1 MSINPYSDAQFWGN
15 QIREHMLFL
24 KLLLVDPNDK
34 ARASQ
39 LESSWTTA
47 LPQLNRTRSPEVIR
61 TLLDDTIDYK
71 KQLLAELQAGT
82 WLGWAYPA
90 LVDHILQEAEFLRQ
104 RVWGP
109 VPDAQRVYDLSL
121 KLSGDHALL
130 IVHLLDLGEAELVA
144 DGTQQATNLYS
155 LRDAN
160 SPQEA
165 MAAERDL
172 AIWIRVQNIG
182 YGKSSPLSIVPQVL
196 SDHII
201 REQLRFVSMTDD
213 LKTTSA

>member
-1 MSINPYSDAQFWGN
+1 MSLDPLGDMQFWGN

-24 KLLLVDPNDK
+24 KLLLVDGSYKNE
-34 ARASQ
+34 AATFETR
-39 LESSWTTA
+39 WTTA
-47 LPQLNRTRSPEVIR
+47 LAQVQATKNVNVVRN
-61 TLLDDTIDYK
+61 LLDETIEYK
-71 KQLLAELQAGT
+71 RELLSQLKQGK
-82 WLGWAYPA
+82 WLGWAYPS

-130 IVHLLDLGEAELVA
+130 IVHLLDLGEGKLVA
-144 DGTQQATNLYS
+144 EGTQQASELYD
-155 LRDAN
+155 LREAN

-172 AIWIRVQNIG
+172 AIWIRAQNIG
-182 YGKSSPLSIVPQVL
+182 YGKTSPLSIVPQVL

-201 REQLRFVSMTDD
+201 REQLRFVSMTGD
-213 LKTTSA
+213 LKLPQ